1 MSSDRRALLTGGARR
16 RRGLASAV
24 TLPSPN
30 GGFPGALHDVSEDD
44 IVALLTGRNGYH
56 FGLPDAVKVDFPADH
71 RPYPRLTDSSGGLVV
86 GDTYFTT
93 AGTVITRSLGV
104 PGYLPTL
111 VGDLLDKLGRLA
123 ASRAVSVIGVLP
135 LAWTVPPPRSAPMPQ
150 PAHVR
155 CTWSGVF
162 GTAAAPVEIWSFSL
176 KTAAPPAG
184 LDGPALVVRATALK
198 QAYQDYLT
206 PQFPPYVVL
215 TQALYAVT
223 GPDGKVL
230 RFPDGA
236 YQQGKVP
243 ADIVGA
249 ASGGQALPLQTA
261 LVVSFNTARP
271 GATGKGRAFLPWQQ
285 ATSIKGDFR
294 IDANTAGDV
303 ASQWAQLVKVL
314 NALGPACSVV
324 SSKGYATPITSV
336 RVGRVPDT
344 MRSRRSKLIEGY
356 VQAPLP

>member
-1 MSSDRRALLTGGARR
+1 MSSGGPAVLTGGARR
-16 RRGLASAV
+16 HRGVLQTV

-30 GGFPGALHDVSEDD
+30 GGFPGALHDVSDD
-44 IVALLTGRNGYH
+44 DVVALLTGRNGYH
-56 FGLPDAVKVDFPADH
+56 FGLPNAVTVDFPADH
-71 RPYPRLTDSSGGLVV
+71 RPYPRLTDSSRALVV

-111 VGDLLDKLGRLA
+111 VADLLDKLGRLA

-135 LAWTVPPPRSAPMPQ
+135 LAWKVPPPRSAPMPQ

-162 GTAAAPVEIWSFSL
+162 GSPSSPLEIWSFSL

-184 LDGPALVVRATALK
+184 LDGPALMVRAAALSK
-198 QAYQDYLT
+198 AYSDFLPDQM
-206 PQFPPYVVL
+206 PPSVVL
-215 TQALYAVT
+215 TQVLYAVT
-223 GPDGKVL
+223 GPDGKIL

-236 YQQGKVP
+236 YQQGKLAAAVP
-243 ADIVGA
+243 GTFN
-249 ASGGQALPLQTA
+249 GQGVLPLQTA

-271 GATGKGRAFLPWQQ
+271 GATGKGRLYMPYQMAQF
-285 ATSIKGDFR
+285 IRGDFR
-294 IDANTAGDV
+294 IDANEAEVV
-303 ASQWAQLVKVL
+303 AQRFASIVSAV
-314 NALGPACSVV
+314 NALGPAVSVV

-344 MRSRRSKLIEGY
+344 MRSRRNKLIEGY
-356 VQAPLP
+356 VGAPLP